1 MKYRLG
7 LDLGTNS
14 IGWSV
19 FSLDEDNNVIEL
31 EDMGVRIFSDGR
43 DPKTKEPL
51 AVARRT
57 ARSQRKLIY
66 RRKLRR
72 KQAFRLLQSQG
83 LFPKSKEDCL
93 KLKLLNPYELRIK
106 ALDEKLEPYEL
117 GRALFNL
124 AVRRGFK
131 SNRKD
136 GSREETSEKKP
147 SDEIKT
153 QGDMQSHLEKA
164 ISESGCRT
172 ITEFLWNQISDE
184 EKNKINGI
192 KKSEWEISKQTSTS
206 NICGL
211 RFAPGRMTYYPTR
224 KMYEDEFNLIRSV
237 QEKFYSQVDWDAI
250 YKAIFNQRTLKPQ
263 QRGYCVYE
271 KDKERTFKAMPCSQQ
286 LRILQ
291 DIGNLAYY
299 DSISKTKIE
308 INDNQDKILYK
319 LFNEKEKVT
328 FDQIRKELGLSQSNT
343 FNLEENRD
351 SLIGNPTAVKMRS
364 KNRFG
369 KLWDDIPLE
378 EQDLIVETIITA
390 DEDDA
395 VYEVIKKYDLTQ
407 EQRDFIVKNTTF
419 PSGTSM
425 LCKEVS
431 EKLIKRMKDD
441 EIADLKF
448 HEAVE
453 SLGYKFSDQT
463 VEKCDILPYY
473 GKILK
478 GSTMGIDPSAPE
490 TNPEKRYGKISNPTV
505 HVALNQTRV
514 VVNALIKEYGKPTQ
528 IAIELSRDLKNS
540 VEKKAEIARKQNQRA
555 KENIAINES
564 ISSLYHK
571 AFPGKTFYPN
581 RNDRLKYRLWKELG
595 EEKMARQ
602 CLYCGKTIS
611 DAELF
616 TKEIEI
622 EHILPFS
629 RTLLDAESNLTVA
642 HSSCNAY
649 KAERSPYE
657 AFSSN
662 PEGYNW
668 QEIVQ
673 RANQLKNTSKK
684 NKFSPNAMDTFK
696 KDSSFIARQLSDNQY
711 IAKAALRY
719 LKCLVENPADV
730 WATNGSMTKLL
741 RDKWEMDSILCRKF
755 TEKEVAALGLKPEQI
770 GNYKKNRFDHRH
782 HAVDAVVIGLTDRSM
797 VQKLATKN
805 SHKKNRIEIPEFPI
819 YKPALIEK
827 VKKIVVSFKPDHG
840 AEGKLSKETLL
851 GKILIKG
858 EPKFVCRENIVT
870 LSEKNLDDIVDEKIK
885 AQVKDYVGK
894 HKGEKIDA
902 VLTDFSKETGIKKVR
917 CINRVQTPIE
927 INSDK
932 VPRYLAPEDYFA
944 AVIWEIPGEK
954 KTYKAQYIRRNEVD
968 KTTNEPKQ
976 TVLEEWKNLN
986 HPAAKKICLL
996 HKDDYLEFT
1005 DNGKMYLSRVMGF
1018 SATNQCLDIRPI
1030 YAVTDCYDWVNSTSE
1045 QMIQANNCWM
1055 KKKKDSIEWTPQA
1068 KQNFITINSM
1078 FGKFQAHPVTVSPIG
1093 RINRKLKH

>member
-14 IGWSV
+14 IGWSI
-19 FSLDEDNNVIEL
+19 FSLDDENKVQEL
-31 EDMGVRIFSDGR
+31 KDLGVRIFSDGR

-66 RRKLRR
+66 RRKIRR
-72 KQAFRLLQSQG
+72 KQVFRLLQSQS
-83 LFPKSKEDCL
+83 LFPAAKEECLSLKSA
-93 KLKLLNPYELRIK
+93 NPYELRIK

-136 GSREETSEKKP
+136 GSREETSEKK
-147 SDEIKT
+147 STSETKS
-153 QGDMQSHLEKA
+153 QADMQNALDKA
-164 ISESGCRT
+164 IKESGYRT
-172 ITEFLWNQISDE
+172 ITEFLYKMQD
-184 EKNKINGI
+184 KNGG
-192 KKSEWEISKQTSTS
+192 T
-206 NICGL
+206 

-224 KMYEDEFNLIRSV
+224 KMYEEEFSKIRSK
-237 QEKFYSQVDWDAI
+237 QEKYYPTVDWDAI
-250 YKAIFNQRTLKPQ
+250 YKAIFYQRPLKAQ
-263 QRGYCVYE
+263 QRGYCIYE
-271 KDKERTFKAMPCSQQ
+271 KDKERTFKAMPCAQK

-299 DSISKTKIE
+299 DGASKVKKE
-308 INDNQDKILYK
+308 LNDDQDKILYD
-319 LFNEKEKVT
+319 LFNSKDKVS
-328 FDQIRKELGLSQSNT
+328 FDQIRKALNLPETYS

-369 KLWDDIPLE
+369 KLWDTIPLE

-407 EQRDFIVKNTTF
+407 EQIDFIVTNTILQ
-419 PSGTSM
+419 SGTTM

-431 EKLIKRMKDD
+431 EKLVKRME
-441 EIADLKF
+441 EIADLKYDK
-448 HEAVE
+448 AVE
-453 SLGYKFSDQT
+453 SLGYVFSDQT
-463 VEKCDILPYY
+463 IEKCDSLPYY

-478 GSTMGIDPSAPE
+478 GSTMGVDSSAPE
-490 TNPEKRYGKISNPTV
+490 TDPEKKYGKISNPTV

-514 VVNALIKEYGKPTQ
+514 VVNALIKEYGKPSQ

-540 VEKKAEIARKQNQRA
+540 VAEKAEIVRKQNQRA

-564 ISSLYHK
+564 ISDLYHK
-571 AFPGKTFYPN
+571 VFPGKSFYPN
-581 RNDRLKYRLWKELG
+581 RNDRLKYRLWQELG
-595 EEKMARQ
+595 LGCK
-602 CLYCGKTIS
+602 CLYCGRGITAS
-611 DAELF
+611 ELF

-629 RTLLDAESNLTVA
+629 RTLLDSESNLTIA
-642 HSSCNAY
+642 HSSCNAF
-649 KAERSPYE
+649 KAERSPFE
-657 AFSSN
+657 AFGSN
-662 PEGYNW
+662 PKGYNW

-684 NKFSPNAMDTFK
+684 NKFSPTAMESFE
-696 KDSSFIARQLSDNQY
+696 KDSSFIQRQLTDNQY
-711 IAKAALRY
+711 IAKSALRY
-719 LKCLVENPADV
+719 LKCIVEKPIDV

-755 TEKEVAALGLKPEQI
+755 TDKEASILGLNPEQI
-770 GNYKKNRFDHRH
+770 GNYKKNRYDHRH
-782 HAVDAVVIGLTDRSM
+782 HAVDAVVIGLTDRSL

-805 SHKKNRIEIPEFPI
+805 SHKGNRIEIPEFPI
-819 YKPALIEK
+819 YRNDLIDK
-827 VKKIVVSFKPDHG
+827 VKNIVVSFKPDHG

-851 GKILIKG
+851 GKIKIHGK
-858 EPKFVCRENIVT
+858 ETYVCRENLIS

-885 AQVKDYVGK
+885 SRVKQYVEK
-894 HKGEKIDA
+894 NSGEKIDA
-902 VLTDFSKETGIKKVR
+902 ILTKFSEETGIKKIR
-917 CINRVQTPIE
+917 CKNRVQNPIE
-927 INSDK
+927 ITSGP

-954 KTYKAQYIRRNEVD
+954 KTYKAQYIQRNEVER
-968 KTTNEPKQ
+968 NPKGLNVVKPS
-976 TVLEEWKNLN
+976 VLECEKP
-986 HPAAKKICLL
+986 HPAAKQICLL

-1005 DNGKMYLSRVMGF
+1005 DNGKLYLCRIAGY
-1018 SATNQCLDIRPI
+1018 SATQNKIDIRPV
-1030 YAVTDCYDWVNSTSE
+1030 YAVNTSADWIYSTNEDMLTGYWKPIAGHYYISVNTFFS
-1045 QMIQANNCWM
+1045 QL
-1055 KKKKDSIEWTPQA
+1055 
-1068 KQNFITINSM
+1068 
-1078 FGKFQAHPVTVSPIG
+1078 QAHPVTVSPIG
-1093 RINRKLKH
+1093 RIFRK